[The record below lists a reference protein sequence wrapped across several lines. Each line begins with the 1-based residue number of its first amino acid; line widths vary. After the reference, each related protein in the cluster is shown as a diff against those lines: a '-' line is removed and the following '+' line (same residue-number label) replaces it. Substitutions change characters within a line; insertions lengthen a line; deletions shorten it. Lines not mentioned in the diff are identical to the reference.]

1 MGRQETPEVTDILQV
16 VDIKVSLD
24 NVNARYLKVT
34 ARNFGVV
41 PPGHPGESNPSWLFV
56 DEIIVE

>member
-1 MGRQETPEVTDILQV
+1 